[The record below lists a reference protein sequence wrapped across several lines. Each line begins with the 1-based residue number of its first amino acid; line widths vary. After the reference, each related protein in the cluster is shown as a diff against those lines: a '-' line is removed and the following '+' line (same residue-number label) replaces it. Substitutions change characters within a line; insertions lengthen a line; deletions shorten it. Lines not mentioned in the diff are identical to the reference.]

1 MPHYREAVFLE
12 IFLKGGEFMG
22 RKKTPSLAYQIRSA
36 VNNNFREGTSK
47 RAAKMS
53 ENGTGS
59 TVYSYGHRK
68 KLIEFGTQFANYC
81 KSEFNIKQLKD
92 INQTHIDSF
101 LKHKAT
107 TCADTTLK
115 TYYQHISKLNKCVNA
130 SFSSC
135 KADWTKGVM
144 IPAGANNTK
153 QRDAK
158 MSRESMDK
166 VLGVLDPSIASHRG
180 IFIAEALG
188 TRVEETVT
196 IKGSDIDLNKGTV
209 HVIGKGGRPREI
221 PIPEE
226 RIEAFKGFRE
236 DFGDSRIVD
245 IDKDSVNEE
254 FRELR
259 KELDIHDLD
268 GTKSG
273 IHAIR
278 KLYAT
283 EHFEELVSQG
293 MDEKQAWDATSDL
306 IGHGENRNDLF
317 KTYVVRD

>member
-1 MPHYREAVFLE
+1 
-12 IFLKGGEFMG
+12 MG

-59 TVYSYGHRK
+59 TVYSYAHRK
-68 KLIEFGTQFANYC
+68 NLIEFGTQFANYC

-144 IPAGANNTK
+144 IPQGSNNTK

-158 MSRESMDK
+158 ISRESMDK
-166 VLGVLDPSIASHRG
+166 VLNNLDMKIDSHRG

-196 IKGSDIDLNKGTV
+196 MRARDIDIEKGIV
-209 HVIGKGGRPREI
+209 YIPKGNAKGGREREV
-221 PIPEE
+221 PIPEDKLE
-226 RIEAFKGFRE
+226 TFKAFKE
-236 DFGDSRIVD
+236 EFGDSRIVD
-245 IDKDSVNEE
+245 IHKDSVNEE

-317 KTYVVRD
+317 KAYVIRD